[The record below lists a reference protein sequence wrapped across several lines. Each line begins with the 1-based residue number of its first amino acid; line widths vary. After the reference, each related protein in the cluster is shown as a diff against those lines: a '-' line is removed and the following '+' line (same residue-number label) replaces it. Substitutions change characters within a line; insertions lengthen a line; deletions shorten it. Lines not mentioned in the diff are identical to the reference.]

1 METTPHFMTGVFALT
16 GQGLDAPAA
25 IAGLSYRIPAD
36 KRAQPIYFR
45 AGNSCG
51 EMIALHLLKDGNPM
65 RTFPVG
71 AKGAMHVPL
80 AVVEDIMPDSVL
92 TLAVAA
98 PAGASG
104 HVVLDIGLIEI

>member
-1 METTPHFMTGVFALT
+1 METTPHFMTGVFAFT
-16 GQGLDAPAA
+16 GQGLDTPAA
-25 IAGLSYRIPAD
+25 IAGLSYTVPAD

-45 AGNSCG
+45 AGNSADA
-51 EMIALHLLKDGNPM
+51 MIALYLLKDGKPM

-92 TLAVAA
+92 TLSVAA
-98 PAGASG
+98 PSG
-104 HVVLDIGLIEI
+104 TTGQVVLDIGLIEI